1 MWDRTCYEQVLSIDV
16 DDVVEDKR
24 VCLVFSGAEL
34 PFPRLRLERQM
45 AVSMTD
51 DPLAVRSPD
60 AHVEDYRLS
69 LT

>member
-1 MWDRTCYEQVLSIDV
+1 MLREQVLSIDV

-34 PFPRLRLERQM
+34 PFPRLRFERQM

-51 DPLAVRSPD
+51 GPVKSPD
-60 AHVEDYRLS
+60 DDRIS